1 MTVIAVDGPAAAGKG
16 TLARQLAAHLGF
28 AFLDTGA
35 LYRAVGL
42 AVLRMGGDP
51 SDTATATQ
59 AAKTLDLGLTRDPAI
74 RDDAV
79 AGAASQVAALPS
91 VRAAL
96 MDVQRDFAA
105 NPPGGC
111 PGAVLDGRD
120 IGTAVCPQADV
131 KLFVTAGL
139 ATRARRR
146 WAEWRAQGRDISLD
160 QVMADMAA
168 RDARDQARA
177 AAPLRPAADAIL
189 LDTTNSD
196 IEAVFKAA
204 LQAVEDKIG
213 RPRASQ

>member
-16 TLARQLAAHLGF
+16 TLARRLAQHYGF

-42 AVLRMGGDP
+42 TVLRAGGDP
-51 SDTATATQ
+51 ADAATAVG
-59 AAKTLDLGLTRDPAI
+59 AAKTLDLRVIEDPAI

-79 AGAASQVAALPS
+79 ADAASKVAAIPE

-96 MDVQRDFAA
+96 LDVQRQFAA
-105 NPPGGC
+105 HPPGGK

-120 IGTAVCPQADV
+120 IGTAVCPRADV
-131 KLFVTAGL
+131 KLFVTADL
-139 ATRARRR
+139 PTRARRR
-146 WAEWRAQGRDISLD
+146 WAEWQALGRSISLE

-168 RDARDQARA
+168 RDQRDQTRA
-177 AAPLRPAADAIL
+177 AAPLAPARDAIL

-213 RPRASQ
+213 RPRAG

>member
-16 TLARQLAAHLGF
+16 TLARRLAQHYGF

-42 AVLRMGGDP
+42 TVLRAGGDP
-51 SDTATATQ
+51 ADAATAVD
-59 AAKTLDLGLTRDPAI
+59 AAKTLDLRVIEDPAI

-79 AGAASQVAALPS
+79 ADAASKVAAIPE

-96 MDVQRDFAA
+96 LDVQRQFAA
-105 NPPGGC
+105 HPPGGK

-120 IGTAVCPQADV
+120 IGTAVCPRADV
-131 KLFVTAGL
+131 KLFVTADL
-139 ATRARRR
+139 PTRARRR
-146 WAEWRAQGRDISLD
+146 WAEWQALGRSISLE

-168 RDARDQARA
+168 RDQRDQTRA
-177 AAPLRPAADAIL
+177 AAPLAPARDAIL

-213 RPRASQ
+213 RPRAG